1 MGSRFNNGGSLPVLI
16 LTVSIVAIIAATLC
30 FAWFFIQPGIDVKL
44 LYRLSHLAMRTALAG
59 IAVSFAV
66 AVGLQFLARHV
77 EAAARLHSLAVDRRR
92 RWAKAGGILLTILL
106 ISCFVP
112 DFGSVAIFR
121 GGGWFSTGWS
131 GMHAISELVARQYLW
146 GAIRLWSVFLLA
158 AAVNISAIPLTAWG
172 RISAG

>member
-1 MGSRFNNGGSLPVLI
+1 VGRQVNNGGSLPVLI

-30 FAWFFIQPGIDVKL
+30 FAWSFIQPGIDVKL

-106 ISCFVP
+106 LSCFVP
-112 DFGSVAIFR
+112 DFRLVQFSGGDGLAQGGAECTQFPSWWR
-121 GGGWFSTGWS
+121 GNICGGQSAS
-131 GMHAISELVARQYLW
+131 GQSSYSRPPLIYLRSRSPR
-146 GAIRLWSVFLLA
+146 GTHL
-158 AAVNISAIPLTAWG
+158 G
-172 RISAG
+172 RIR